1 MKRTYLGR
9 EEAEDLIGRI
19 TNLEFVEDD
28 ETEYRQLELLKRG
41 LGCEHITDLIFF
53 ADPELSPS
61 EIVDKALARQPF
73 VAGASGITPGSDGH

>member
-1 MKRTYLGR
+1 
-9 EEAEDLIGRI
+9 
-19 TNLEFVEDD
+19 
-28 ETEYRQLELLKRG
+28 LLKRG

-61 EIVDKALARQPF
+61 EIVDKALACQPF